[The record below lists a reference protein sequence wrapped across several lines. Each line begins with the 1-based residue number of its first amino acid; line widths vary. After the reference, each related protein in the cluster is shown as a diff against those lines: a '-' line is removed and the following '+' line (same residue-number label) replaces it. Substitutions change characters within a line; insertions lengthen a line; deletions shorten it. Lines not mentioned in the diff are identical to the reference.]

1 MAIYGALGDA
11 PKVRNG
17 KRRGVS
23 AAVYD
28 NLTLSAGVVTIT
40 NLPFRTILAVDAMA
54 NESTIDGAGLG
65 TSTFTWAYVAATGTL
80 TIYGWKPTSN
90 ANPTL
95 IAATN
100 ATPLSAIVWGLY

>member
-1 MAIYGALGDA
+1 MAIYGAVGDA

-28 NLTLSAGVVTIT
+28 NVALSAGTFVLT

-54 NESTIDGAGLG
+54 NETTIDGAGLG
-65 TSTFTWAYVAATGTL
+65 TSTFTWNYVPSTGTL
-80 TIYGWKPTSN
+80 TIYGWRPTSS

-95 IAATN
+95 IAANT
-100 ATPLSAIVWGLY
+100 ATPFSAIVWGLY